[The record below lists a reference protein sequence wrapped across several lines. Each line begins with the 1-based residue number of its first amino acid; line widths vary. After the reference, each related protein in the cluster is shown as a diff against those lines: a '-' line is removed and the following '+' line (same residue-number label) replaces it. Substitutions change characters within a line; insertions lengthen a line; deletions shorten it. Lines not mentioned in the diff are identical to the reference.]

1 MKAIRCV
8 GLVTAVAALGLSATT
23 RAGEHVVTPETSAAA
38 LQQAAAQHDNDRAE
52 LEALLSSPA
61 AEQAAARGLDVAAA
75 REAVASLSQDELAD
89 LAARARE
96 LRADPAAG
104 LGRDVEDMLVI
115 FLLVA
120 LVILVLKAV

>member
-8 GLVTAVAALGLSATT
+8 GLVTAIAALGLAATT
-23 RAGEHVVTPETSAAA
+23 RAGEHVVTPDASAAA
-38 LQQAAAQHDNDRAE
+38 LQQAAARQGSDRAE

-61 AEQAAARGLDVAAA
+61 AERAAARGLDVDAA
-75 REAVASLSQDELAD
+75 RQAVAHLSAEELAD

-96 LRADPAAG
+96 LSADPAAG

-115 FLLVA
+115 FLIVA